1 MKKRKFGEQFS
12 IHGINRIQLKDI
24 EATQRE
30 FINTLFVA
38 PLWRRCIFALQIIF
52 RTGIPEGFKWF
63 ITYKDYGG
71 KKL

>member
-12 IHGINRIQLKDI
+12 VTGINRIQLKDI

-30 FINTLFVA
+30 FIRCLYVA
-38 PLWRRCIFALQIIF
+38 PFWRRCIFAVQIIF
-52 RTGIPEGFKWF
+52 RTAMPEGFKWF

-71 KKL
+71 KKI